1 MFTAIATFERKV
13 MLEKKKERRA
23 MAKEQGRYRGR
34 QEAKKPAN
42 LPKPV
47 RRSKC
52 REIASFGELVRICG
66 YSRPTVYK
74 WLKSSGVKA

>member
-42 LPKPV
+42 WSELV
-47 RRSKC
+47 RKFQC
-52 REIASFGELVRICG
+52 REIASVSELVRICG